1 MFLAELVAYLDDL
14 LRTNEIHDA
23 AHNGLQ
29 VEGKQ
34 QVRRVG
40 LAVDSSLAG
49 FQQAVEQQVDLLLV
63 HHGLFWEGPRF
74 HPLTGL
80 MGSRVKT
87 LLSADISLYG
97 AHLPL
102 DVHPVYGNN
111 AVLARLLGLQVGEF
125 FAPYGSVLLALHAR
139 CAQPIPLQ
147 TFVNQVED
155 LLKVKTITWQFGPEM
170 IYSVGIASG
179 KATPVMP
186 DVVTIGA
193 DTFLTGET
201 AHGGYHTA
209 RELGLNVIHAGHY
222 ATEAVGVKAL
232 GQHLAEKFNLETVF
246 IDEPTGL

>member
-1 MFLAELVAYLDDL
+1 MLLTELVAYLDDVL
-14 LRTNEIHDA
+14 HTNDIHDA

-40 LAVDSSLAG
+40 LAVDSSLSG
-49 FQQAVEQQVDLLLV
+49 FEQAAEQQVDFLMV

-74 HPLTGL
+74 HPITDL
-80 MGSRVKT
+80 MGRRVKT
-87 LLSADISLYG
+87 LLEAGISLYG

-102 DVHPVYGNN
+102 DVHPAYGNN
-111 AVLARLLGLQVGEF
+111 TVLARQLGLQVEEF
-125 FAPYGSVLLALHAR
+125 FAPYGSVLLALHAS
-139 CAQPIPLQ
+139 CTQPIPLQ
-147 TFVNQVED
+147 DFVRQVED
-155 LLKVKTITWQFGPEM
+155 LLKVKTITWRFGPEM
-170 IYSVGIASG
+170 VSSVGIASG

-186 DVVTIGA
+186 DVAAIGA

-232 GQHLAEKFNLETVF
+232 GQHLVEKFDVETVF

>member
-1 MFLAELVAYLDDL
+1 MLLNELVEYLDQVL
-14 LRTNEIHDA
+14 HTNEIHDA

-34 QVRRVG
+34 TINRIG

-49 FQQAVEQQVDLLLV
+49 FRQAVEKQVDFLLV

-74 HPLTGL
+74 HPLTGM
-80 MGSRVKT
+80 MGKRIKT
-87 LLSADISLYG
+87 LMDASISLYG

-102 DVHPVYGNN
+102 DIHPLYGNN
-111 AVLARLLGLQVGEF
+111 AVLANQLGLQTQKF
-125 FAPYGSVLLALHAR
+125 FAPYGSVLLALHAL
-139 CAQPIPLQ
+139 CPEPLPLPA
-147 TFVNQVED
+147 FVQQVEN
-155 LLKVKTITWQFGPEM
+155 LLMVKTITWQFGSD
-170 IYSVGIASG
+170 IVSSLGIASG

-186 DVVTIGA
+186 DVAAIGA

-232 GQHLAEKFNLETVF
+232 GEHLAEKFGLEIVF
-246 IDEPTGL
+246 FDEPTGL

>member
-1 MFLAELVAYLDDL
+1 MQLTELVAYLDDVL
-14 LRTNEIHDA
+14 HTNDIHDA

-34 QVRRVG
+34 QVMRVG

-49 FQQAVEQQVDLLLV
+49 FEQAAEQQVDFLLV

-74 HPLTGL
+74 HPITGL
-80 MGSRVKT
+80 MGRRVKT
-87 LLSADISLYG
+87 LLDAGVSLYG

-102 DVHPVYGNN
+102 DIHPVYGNN
-111 AVLARLLGLQVGEF
+111 AVLARQLGLQVEEF
-125 FAPYGSVLLALHAR
+125 FAPYGSVLLALHAM
-139 CAQPIPLQ
+139 CVQPIPLQ
-147 TFVNQVED
+147 DFVHQVED
-155 LLKVKTITWQFGPEM
+155 LLKVKTVTWQFGPELVS
-170 IYSVGIASG
+170 SVGIASG

-186 DVVTIGA
+186 DVSAIGA

-222 ATEAVGVKAL
+222 ATEAVGVKSL
-232 GQHLAEKFNLETVF
+232 GQHLAKIFGLETVF

>member
-1 MFLAELVAYLDDL
+1 MLLNELVEYLDQVL
-14 LRTNEIHDA
+14 HTNEIHDA

-34 QVRRVG
+34 RINRVG

-49 FQQAVEQQVDLLLV
+49 FRQAVEKQVDFLLV

-74 HPLTGL
+74 HPITGML
-80 MGSRVKT
+80 GNRIKT
-87 LLSADISLYG
+87 LMAAGISLYG

-102 DVHPVYGNN
+102 DIHPVYGNN
-111 AVLARLLGLQVGEF
+111 AVLANQLGLQAQQF
-125 FAPYGSVLLALHAR
+125 FAPYGSVLLALHAL
-139 CAQPIPLQ
+139 CPEPLTLPAFAQ
-147 TFVNQVED
+147 QVED
-155 LLKVKTITWQFGPEM
+155 LLKVKTIIWKFGPNTVS
-170 IYSVGIASG
+170 SVGIASG

-186 DVVTIGA
+186 DVAAIGA
-193 DTFLTGET
+193 DTFVTGET

-232 GQHLAEKFNLETVF
+232 GEHLAEKFGLEIVF